1 MYEATSE
8 AVDRARKGEG
18 PTLIEGLT
26 YRYEDHSLGLASV
39 RRDQSYRSEEE
50 VEKWKKRDPIEVLK
64 TNMMNQSLITQEE
77 FDQLESKEKKAVE
90 IAVDFARKSPFPA
103 PEELYDDLFTDPI
116 EYA

>member
-1 MYEATSE
+1 M
-8 AVDRARKGEG
+8 
-18 PTLIEGLT
+18 
-26 YRYEDHSLGLASV
+26 ASV